1 MRELLRRFC
10 LWQFDSASGDQRI
23 PEFLQVR
30 HQPWALFDAAMV
42 LLNQAVEDSS
52 RLKMAS

>member
-30 HQPWALFDAAMV
+30 HQPWALFDAPMV